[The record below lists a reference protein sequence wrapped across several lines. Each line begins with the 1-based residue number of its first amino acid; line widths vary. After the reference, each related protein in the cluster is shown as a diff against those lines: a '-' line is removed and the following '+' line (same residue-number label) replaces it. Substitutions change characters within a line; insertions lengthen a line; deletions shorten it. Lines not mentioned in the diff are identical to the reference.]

1 MMSCLFL
8 LCRVALEKE
17 VVHSLA
23 KDRLELHLQYNE

>member
-23 KDRLELHLQYNE
+23 KDRLELYASMQ